1 MTTNEQLVGI
11 FLRPQDGVTVD
22 ENNWKQVVTYLKTSC
37 DICVENFILCADNI
51 TYAFLIPQNQGK
63 SYSSCY
69 TATIAL
75 RTPCRI
81 SNVE

>member
-37 DICVENFILCADNI
+37 DISVENFILCADNI
-51 TYAFLIPQNQGK
+51 TYAFLIPQSQGK
-63 SYSSCY
+63 SYSSSY